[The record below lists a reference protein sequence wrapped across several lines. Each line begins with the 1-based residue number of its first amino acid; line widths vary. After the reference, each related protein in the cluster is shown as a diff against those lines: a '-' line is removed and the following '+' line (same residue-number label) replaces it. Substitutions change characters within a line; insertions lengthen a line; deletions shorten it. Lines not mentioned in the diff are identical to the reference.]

1 MSAEKQDI
9 DVTEIDISDEKMEIA
24 AIDLLTDHEKE
35 LLELEMRLNAELDA
49 KLMANP
55 NKMPKAVYFILPNEF
70 GERFCYYGVQPNLN
84 KYFRAVSGMAEAPAK
99 SYSTAFTMLA
109 YFFPLIGAALSDSFL
124 GKWWTIISFSCI
136 YLIGMI
142 LLTVF
147 AIPNLLGPLGTIS
160 NFVTFLPMVIIAIGT
175 GGIKPCVSSHGG
187 DQYLPAQEAGKDYFF
202 NIFYVAINV
211 GALITQLGVPELTK
225 LHCYGQT
232 SCYAGAFLLP
242 TVVFMIAF
250 AVFAAGHRFYRI
262 VPPLGEFLP
271 LKAVKATFLAASR
284 YNAATPE
291 ERAAK
296 GHWLNFAEEEYG
308 GVFVEEVRD
317 FGLVLVPV
325 VFPMAFCWMLYNQN
339 SNEWANQYYYLNG
352 AIFGGTQ
359 PLPKTYVF
367 SSQFGIINT
376 ILIIILVPLLAA
388 YVYPFC
394 TRRGWN
400 FGPQRR
406 MAFGFFLIVVSFA
419 VSAALA
425 PTIEKA
431 FLSAGRD
438 KATADKYD
446 GSYCAEC
453 YSAWIQFPQWFLLS
467 LGEAFM
473 SPTGVQFTYI
483 EAGRQFRAVSTSF
496 WLLSTSFGSIL
507 IMIFDP
513 VFNSH
518 GLTDGQR
525 GWAYSG
531 IGLFG
536 FFLFCLASHFYTPRK
551 LRPSI
556 NEAAR
561 VAKVAEYALTK
572 Y

>member
-1 MSAEKQDI
+1 MIYEKQDI
-9 DVTEIDISDEKMEIA
+9 DASEIPIHDEKMEVA

-84 KYFRAVSGMAEAPAK
+84 KYFRAVTGMSVVDAK
-99 SYSTAFTMLA
+99 VFSTAFTMLA

-124 GKWWTIISFSCI
+124 GKWWTIISFSVI
-136 YLIGMI
+136 YMIGMI
-142 LLTVF
+142 MVTVF
-147 AIPNLLGPLGTIS
+147 AIPNLLGPLGTVS
-160 NFVTFLPMVIIAIGT
+160 NFVTFLPMLIIAIGT

-187 DQYLPAQEAGKDYFF
+187 DQYLPAQEAGKDFFF
-202 NIFYVAINV
+202 NVFYVAINI
-211 GALITQLGVPELTK
+211 GGLLTQFIVPELTK
-225 LHCYGQT
+225 LHCYGQDK
-232 SCYAGAFLLP
+232 CYAGAFLLP
-242 TVVFMIAF
+242 TLVFIISL

-262 VPPLGEFLP
+262 VPPMGEFLP
-271 LKAVKATFLAASR
+271 LKAVQATVLAAR
-284 YNAATPE
+284 RHYVATPE

-296 GHWLNFAEEEYG
+296 GHWLNFAEAEYG

-325 VFPMAFCWMLYNQN
+325 VVPMAFCWMLYNQN
-339 SNEWANQYYYLNG
+339 SNEWSNQYYYMNG
-352 AIFGGTQ
+352 AIFGGHDPT
-359 PLPKTYVF
+359 KSYVQ
-367 SSQFGIINT
+367 SAQFGIINT
-376 ILIIILVPLLAA
+376 ILIILIVPFLAA
-388 YVYPFC
+388 FVYPFC

-400 FGPQRR
+400 FSPQRR
-406 MAFGFFLIVVSFA
+406 MAAGFLLIVISFA

-425 PTIEKA
+425 PMIEKA
-431 FLSAGRD
+431 FLSSGRSKD
-438 KATADKYD
+438 GAENYD
-446 GSYCAEC
+446 GTYCAEC
-453 YSAWIQFPQWFLLS
+453 YSAWLQFPQWFLLS
-467 LGEAFM
+467 LGEALM

-496 WLLSTSFGSIL
+496 WLLSTSLGSIL
-507 IMIFDP
+507 ILIFEP
-513 VFNSH
+513 VFTNAGMS
-518 GLTDGQR
+518 DGTK

-536 FFLFCLASHFYTPRK
+536 FFLFCLSSYYYVPRK

-556 NEAAR
+556 NESAR